1 MSSKINVKTMIII
14 ICFKVSKKM
23 FVDKVYIMIYTFLK
37 RR

>member
-1 MSSKINVKTMIII
+1 MSSKINVKTMII